1 MQACGSHEDTMPVV
15 MQVAGEKR
23 MLEEERA
30 EVQTMLQKAEGD
42 VKKACISD

>member
-1 MQACGSHEDTMPVV
+1 MLVV

-23 MLEEERA
+23 MLEDNCA

-42 VKKACISD
+42 VEKVCISD